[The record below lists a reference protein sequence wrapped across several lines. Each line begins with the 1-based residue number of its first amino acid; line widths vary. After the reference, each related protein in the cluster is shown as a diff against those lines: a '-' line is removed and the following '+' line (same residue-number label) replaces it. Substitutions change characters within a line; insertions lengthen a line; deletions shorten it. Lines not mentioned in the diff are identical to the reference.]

1 MILYKERNII
11 YKIKRY
17 LYNYLMKLE
26 KVDNMVEEKA
36 LLFNIQRFSTNDG
49 KGIRTIIFFKGC
61 QLRCPWCSNPES
73 QFLGE
78 EQMKSNVYTNIKKN
92 VGKLYSVDEIVKEV
106 LKDEIFYNTS
116 KGGVTLSGGEV
127 LMQAKIATKLLRE
140 LKENQIH
147 TTIETCGEG
156 NSDLFLKL
164 IKYVDEVLF
173 DLKIIDKLKAKKIL
187 NANIENILYNFKI
200 SSQNSNTIVRFP
212 YIPNYTDD
220 INNIKQI
227 INISKEENIEEIHIL
242 PYHNYGS
249 VKYEL
254 LDRKYLLKNLKTP
267 SENEINRIKRLFE
280 SYNFKV
286 LIGG

>member
-116 KGGVTLSGGEV
+116 KGGVTLSGGED

-212 YIPNYTDD
+212 YIPNSTND

>member
-156 NSDLFLKL
+156 NSGLFLKL

>member
-1 MILYKERNII
+1 
-11 YKIKRY
+11 
-17 LYNYLMKLE
+17 MKLE

-61 QLRCPWCSNPES
+61 QLRCPWCSNTES

-187 NANIENILYNFKI
+187 NTNIENILYNFKI